1 MRRPAESKPD
11 NAAMIPFM
19 SLASLLIP
27 MLLMGAQFITLGI
40 IDTQLPAI
48 CSAGCV
54 DDTLPEEPLNLT
66 VAITRSGLTVTGNDP
81 MLEEPVQ
88 LPCAGEQCLAESDYD
103 TEGLTRL
110 LSTLKD
116 EHPLEQAMIVVP
128 EGEVSYGALIT
139 VFDAA
144 RGSSE
149 APLFPSPTIAGGA
162 V

>member
-1 MRRPAESKPD
+1 MHRPSEGKHE
-11 NAAMIPFM
+11 NAALIPFM

-27 MLLMGAQFITLGI
+27 MLLMGAQFVTLGI

-48 CSAGCV
+48 CSAGCGDTPV
-54 DDTLPEEPLNLT
+54 DEEPLNLT
-66 VAITRSGLTVTGNDP
+66 VAITRSGLVVTGNDP
-81 MLEEPVQ
+81 RLQEPIE
-88 LPCAGEQCLAESDYD
+88 LPCARQQCLSEADYD
-103 TEGLTRL
+103 AEGLTRL
-110 LSTLKD
+110 LSDLKD
-116 EHPLEQAMIVVP
+116 EHPQEQAMIVVP

-144 RGSSE
+144 RGSEE